1 MTSEDAICMAVVM
14 IIAVMAVPLTYVTRL
29 KKVPPEKAMVVY
41 GRKMAPGIKKGYMI
55 VTKGT
60 RLIMPII
67 ESVEFLDLSPITI
80 RSEFKDLRMGL
91 EGYFL
96 QVMMTSTVRIPN
108 DGPELDVAA
117 ETLLHRTA
125 EEVERFARNILEG
138 TMVAVVR
145 GLEDPGLEGKP
156 YLVSDMVREAAS
168 LDLMNLGIEIEQLTV
183 DDLRVRERGGA

>member
-156 YLVSDMVREAAS
+156 YLVSDMVREVAS

>member
-1 MTSEDAICMAVVM
+1 MAVVM